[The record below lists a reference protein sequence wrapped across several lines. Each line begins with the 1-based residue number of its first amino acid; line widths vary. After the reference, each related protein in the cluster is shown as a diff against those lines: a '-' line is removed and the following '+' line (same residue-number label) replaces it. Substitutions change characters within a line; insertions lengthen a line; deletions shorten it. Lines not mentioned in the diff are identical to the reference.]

1 MARDQRYDTED
12 TVESHLRTVVR
23 SMGGQC
29 LKVRLIRGFPDR
41 VVLLPGGRV
50 LFAELK
56 RPMGGKFEPLQLRWH
71 AKLRALGFHVVVWH
85 TKASVTRDLLE
96 T

>member
-1 MARDQRYDTED
+1 MARDQRFDTED
-12 TVESHLRTVVR
+12 TVENHLKTVVK
-23 SMGGQC
+23 SMGGLC
-29 LKVRLIRGFPDR
+29 VKVRLIRGFPDR

-56 RPMGGKFEPLQLRWH
+56 RPVGGVFEPLQLRWH
-71 AKLRALGFHVVVWH
+71 VKLRALGFQVKVWH
-85 TKASVTRDLLE
+85 TKASVTCDLLE